1 MSEPT
6 TVLPQNLADLPPVL
20 LAAIKNCCHPSGYQI
35 KNYQK
40 EPESQEYLAATFELN
55 QLKIK
60 HRQAKITPAKA
71 GQFVTIWKRSEKGIT
86 EPFDASDDF
95 DLLIISVCNGELQ
108 GQFIFPK
115 EILITQKIVTQHK
128 NTGKRGIRVY
138 PPWDTVTSKQALKTQ
153 LWQTQYFLLLSNQS
167 SLTISLAKK
176 LLNPKI
182 LLV

>member
-1 MSEPT
+1 MSEST
-6 TVLPQNLADLPPVL
+6 KVLSQNLADLPSVL
-20 LAAIKNCCHPSGYQI
+20 LAAIKNCYHPSGYQI

-40 EPESQEYLAATFELN
+40 EPESQEYHAAIFELN

-95 DLLIISVCNGELQ
+95 DLLIISVCNSERL

-115 EILITQKIVTQHK
+115 RVLIMQKIVTQHK

-153 LWQTQYFLLLSNQS
+153 LWQTQYFLLLPNQS

-176 LLNPKI
+176 LLSP
-182 LLV
+182 

>member
-1 MSEPT
+1 MSEST
-6 TVLPQNLADLPPVL
+6 TVLPQNLANLPPVL
-20 LAAIKNCCHPSGYQI
+20 LAAIKNCYHPSGYQI

-40 EPESQEYLAATFELN
+40 EPESQEYYAATFELN
-55 QLKIK
+55 ELKIK
-60 HRQAKITPAKA
+60 HRQAKITPAKT

-95 DLLIISVCNGELQ
+95 DLLIISVCNGERQ

-115 EILITQKIVTQHK
+115 EILIAQKIITQHK

-138 PPWDTVTSKQALKTQ
+138 PPWDTVTNKHALKSQ
-153 LWQTQYFLLLSNQS
+153 QWQTQYFLFLSNQS

-176 LLNPKI
+176 LLSP
-182 LLV
+182 

>member
-1 MSEPT
+1 MSEST
-6 TVLPQNLADLPPVL
+6 TVLPQNLADIPPVL
-20 LAAIKNCCHPSGYQI
+20 LAAIKNCYHPSGYQI

-40 EPESQEYLAATFELN
+40 EPESQEYYAATFELN
-55 QLKIK
+55 ELKIK
-60 HRQAKITPAKA
+60 HRQAKITPAKT

-115 EILITQKIVTQHK
+115 KVLIAQKIVTQDK

-138 PPWDTVTSKQALKTQ
+138 PPWDMVSSKQALKSQ
-153 LWQTQYFLLLSNQS
+153 QWQTSYFLFVSNQHPLAIS
-167 SLTISLAKK
+167 SAKK
-176 LLNPKI
+176 LLIP
-182 LLV
+182 